1 MRHAIVL
8 ITSLVA
14 LLAFSSGTRAQDAA
28 SGTPAATSAPAVNA
42 FEIGPEAGEDPATT
56 AQGFFVYELAA
67 GDEAT
72 GSVRV
77 SNPGTEPVTVEL
89 AEVDAETAQT
99 GGSAFA
105 DAAATPAAAATWL
118 QLDESQVTIEPG
130 EQVSVAFTVQPPAG
144 TAPGQYLAGI
154 TAFIPA
160 VVEASLSDAGQA
172 GASVT
177 MQTRYV
183 IGVQVDVPGAWTPQ
197 MTITGAS
204 AMEQPSGTKLGI
216 AMENTGDTFIKPEG
230 KVTLSNADLTP
241 ILEQPIALGTFLTGT
256 ELTYPVAWPG
266 APLGGDYG
274 VAVELNYGDNQVA
287 SYRGMLTVS
296 DNAPVAAPAPG
307 AETQPAVAPE
317 TAPVPEPAS
326 SLIQSWMILA
336 IIGLLALMVVG
347 LGVALLRSRR
357 RSAW

>member
-8 ITSLVA
+8 ITSLLA
-14 LLAFSSGTRAQDAA
+14 FLAFSPGAYAQDAGSA
-28 SGTPAATSAPAVNA
+28 TPAAPPAAATNA
-42 FEIGPEAGEDPATT
+42 FEIGPEPGADPVTT
-56 AQGFFVYELAA
+56 DQGFFVYELVA

-77 SNPGTEPVTVEL
+77 TNPGTEPVTIEL

-99 GGSAFA
+99 GGSSFA
-105 DAAATPAAAATWL
+105 DAAATPAAAAMWL
-118 QLDESQVTIEPG
+118 SLDESRVTLEPG
-130 EQVSVAFTVQPPAG
+130 EQTSVAFTVQPPAG

-154 TAFIPA
+154 TAFVPA
-160 VVEASLSDAGQA
+160 ATNDSGAEVGQA

-183 IGVQVDVPGAWTPQ
+183 IGVQVDVPGEWTPE

-216 AMENTGDTFIKPEG
+216 AMENTGDTFIRPEG
-230 KVTLSNADLTP
+230 KVTLSNAEATP
-241 ILEQPIALGTFLTGT
+241 ILTQPIALGTFLTGT

-274 VAVELNYGDNQVA
+274 VDVELNYGDNQVA

-296 DNAPVAAPAPG
+296 DNAPVAAPVPNE
-307 AETQPAVAPE
+307 ETQPVASPLP
-317 TAPVPEPAS
+317 APEPAS
-326 SLIQSWMILA
+326 SFIQPWMILA

-347 LGVALLRSRR
+347 LAVALLRSRR
-357 RSAW
+357 SAW

>member
-14 LLAFSSGTRAQDAA
+14 FLAFSPGAHAQDAGSA
-28 SGTPAATSAPAVNA
+28 TPAATPAPAVNA
-42 FEIGPEAGEDPATT
+42 FEVGPEPGADPATT

-77 SNPGTEPVTVEL
+77 TNPGTEPVTVEL

-99 GGSAFA
+99 GGSSFA
-105 DAAATPAAAATWL
+105 DAAATPAAAAMWL
-118 QLDESQVTIEPG
+118 RLDESQVTIAPG
-130 EQVSVAFTVQPPAG
+130 EQTSVAFTVQPPVD

-160 VVEASLSDAGQA
+160 VVEASTSGANEA

-183 IGVQVDVPGAWTPQ
+183 IGVQVDVPGEWTPA
-197 MTITGAS
+197 MTITGAN
-204 AMEQPSGTKLGI
+204 AMEQPSGTQLGI

-256 ELTYPVAWPG
+256 DLTYPVAWPG
-266 APLGGDYG
+266 APAGGEYG
-274 VAVELNYGDNQVA
+274 VDVQLNYGDNQVA
-287 SYRGMLTVS
+287 TYRGMLTVS
-296 DNAPVAAPAPG
+296 DNAPVAAPLPG
-307 AETQPAVAPE
+307 AETQPAVAPV
-317 TAPVPEPAS
+317 TVPVPAPS
-326 SLIQSWMILA
+326 SVIQPWMIMA
-336 IIGLLALMVVG
+336 IIGLLVLMVV
-347 LGVALLRSRR
+347 LLVVVLLRGRR
-357 RSAW
+357 NSSAW